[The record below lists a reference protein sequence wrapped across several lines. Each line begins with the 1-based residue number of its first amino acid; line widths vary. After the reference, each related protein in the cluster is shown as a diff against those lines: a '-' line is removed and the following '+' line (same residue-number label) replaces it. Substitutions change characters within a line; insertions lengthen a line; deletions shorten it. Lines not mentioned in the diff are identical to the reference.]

1 MNIRLIQEQVF
12 EITQEENISKSLEE
26 LACFF
31 LVTLDY
37 LRGGLTL
44 EEYRT
49 AFEGTCEI
57 LKKEKGSH
65 RAAQALDSL
74 LTAVFYYKLT
84 VNGFCWQRSLRIY
97 FNLSLADSYDLLIH
111 LYEEE
116 TGEEIKEKPN
126 NDKLFEELQLSGGLA
141 TFPKKEVWKET
152 VRIFRKLKESG
163 LLTLESHLGHAL
175 KQNKDEL
182 FLNRYPIVY
191 LLGIFA
197 GIVSIEMAIFIL
209 IFVARIAY
217 DQLVEYPFARLM
229 SLENAGKAYDHKM
242 AEILTQSH
250 SFIDN
255 GIQVF
260 GSRIIIFATAFL
272 LFLLIVY
279 IGGKIGER
287 MYK

>member
-1 MNIRLIQEQVF
+1 M
-12 EITQEENISKSLEE
+12 
-26 LACFF
+26 
-31 LVTLDY
+31 
-37 LRGGLTL
+37 
-44 EEYRT
+44 
-49 AFEGTCEI
+49 
-57 LKKEKGSH
+57 
-65 RAAQALDSL
+65 
-74 LTAVFYYKLT
+74 
-84 VNGFCWQRSLRIY
+84 
-97 FNLSLADSYDLLIH
+97 
-111 LYEEE
+111 
-116 TGEEIKEKPN
+116 
-126 NDKLFEELQLSGGLA
+126 A

-279 IGGKIGER
+279 IGGNIGER
-287 MYK
+287 TYK